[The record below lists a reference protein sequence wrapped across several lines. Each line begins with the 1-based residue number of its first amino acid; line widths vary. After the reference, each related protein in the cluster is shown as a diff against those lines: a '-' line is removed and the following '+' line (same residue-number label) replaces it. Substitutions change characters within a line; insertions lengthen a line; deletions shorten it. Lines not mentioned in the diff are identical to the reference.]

1 MFRTRTP
8 YDRQR
13 ILEAAARA
21 RAKNQRQRAIDLY
34 RWVLAVER
42 NNADLHARLAPLL
55 AETGQDFDAWNSFR
69 ATAHAA
75 LREGREDRAFA
86 VYREASQYL
95 PREIQVWQA
104 LARLAQRRGD
114 IEEAIE
120 ILLEGSRHFRSPF
133 LRPQAIHLLRRART
147 LDTWHFESVL
157 ELAGHL
163 GRARQSEEARILLSG
178 LAARATERQR
188 KRVRAAQ
195 MRLDPGLGS
204 LLRWARSTLRRT
216 SENSWEDPLP
226 LAPRRERQ
234 ELPEPAAL
242 TTAAAP
248 TPTEPEPRPLVE
260 RTELQAVPLSPEP
273 PAEESYLDTSD
284 MQTFTTQPNPFDG
297 VTVDP
302 QGVVPLRAVRR

>member
-1 MFRTRTP
+1 MFRSRTP

-114 IEEAIE
+114 VEEAIE

-147 LDTWHFESVL
+147 LDAWHFECVL

-163 GRARQSEEARILLSG
+163 GRVRQSEEARILLDG

-188 KRVRAAQ
+188 
-195 MRLDPGLGS
+195 G
-204 LLRWARSTLRRT
+204 
-216 SENSWEDPLP
+216 
-226 LAPRRERQ
+226 
-234 ELPEPAAL
+234 
-242 TTAAAP
+242 
-248 TPTEPEPRPLVE
+248 
-260 RTELQAVPLSPEP
+260 
-273 PAEESYLDTSD
+273 
-284 MQTFTTQPNPFDG
+284 
-297 VTVDP
+297 
-302 QGVVPLRAVRR
+302 